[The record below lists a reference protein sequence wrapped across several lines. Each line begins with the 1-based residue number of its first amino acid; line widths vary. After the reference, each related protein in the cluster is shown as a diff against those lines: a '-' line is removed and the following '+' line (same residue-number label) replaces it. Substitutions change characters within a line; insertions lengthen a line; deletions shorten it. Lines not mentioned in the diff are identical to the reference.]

1 MNKILVIE
9 DEETVRENILE
20 LLEAE
25 DFIGI
30 GAANGRIG
38 LELALSHLPDLIICD
53 VLMPELN
60 GYGVLEALR
69 QNPLISKIPFVFLTA
84 KAAKA
89 DFRLGIE
96 MGADEYLTKPF
107 TRAEL
112 LDTLEKLLQK
122 NCVSCR
128 KKLD

>member
-9 DEETVRENILE
+9 DEDTVRENILE

-25 DFIGI
+25 DFIGY

-38 LELALSHLPDLIICD
+38 LELARSHLPDLIICD
-53 VLMPELN
+53 VLMPEVN
-60 GYGVLEALR
+60 GYGVLQTLR
-69 QNPLISKIPFVFLTA
+69 HDPLTSKIPFIFLTA

-96 MGADEYLTKPF
+96 MGADEYITKPF

-112 LDTLEKLLQK
+112 LDALEKLLQK
-122 NCVSCR
+122 SWVS
-128 KKLD
+128 